1 MIILAFDTAVEGCS
15 VAVVNTTTGQDW
27 SERVI
32 TDRRQAE
39 ILVPMIEEI
48 MEKAGVTFQT
58 LDRIAVTIGPGSF
71 TGVRIGLATARAL
84 ALASNLPLVGV
95 STLQV
100 MASSAAGSS
109 GQSILA
115 VLDTKRED
123 FYGEVFD
130 AQARSI
136 EPVRIWSAPEV
147 AQAERDGQLMVLKS
161 GADAV
166 KIAQCA
172 AGMDVRAEY
181 PEPIYVRDA
190 EVSVSKRIAPVAV

>member
-1 MIILAFDTAVEGCS
+1 VIILAFDTAVEGCS

-48 MEKAGVTFQT
+48 MTRAGVTFQT

-71 TGVRIGLATARAL
+71 TGVRIGLSTARAL
-84 ALASNLPLVGV
+84 ALASNLPLIGV

-100 MASSAAGSS
+100 MASSAVSS
-109 GQSILA
+109 GQNILA

-130 AQARSI
+130 PQARSI
-136 EPVRIWSAPEV
+136 EPVRIWAGEEV
-147 AQAERDGQLMVLKS
+147 AEAERDDKVIVLKA

-166 KIAQCA
+166 KIAHCA
-172 AGMDVRAEY
+172 AGMDVAAHY

-190 EVSVSKRIAPVAV
+190 EVSVSKRIAPVAI

>member
-15 VAVVNTTTGQDW
+15 VAVVNTATGQDW
-27 SERVI
+27 SDRVV

-48 MEKAGVTFQT
+48 MARAGVTFQT

-71 TGVRIGLATARAL
+71 TGVRIGLSTARAL

-100 MASSAAGSS
+100 MASSAAASKGEN
-109 GQSILA
+109 ILA

-130 AQARSI
+130 AQGRSI
-136 EPVRIWSAPEV
+136 EPVRIWTATEV
-147 AQAERDGQLMVLKS
+147 AEVEREGRMIVLKE

-166 KIAQCA
+166 AIANCA
-172 AGMDVRAEY
+172 AEMDVADQY
-181 PEPIYVRDA
+181 PDPIYVRDA
-190 EVSVSKRIAPVAV
+190 EVSVSKRIAPVAI